1 MARVTTPTDMTMEQK
16 RVAAAIM
23 KMIGADSVGGPYSA
37 WIHRPELA
45 ERLQAMSQY
54 LRTHSVIS
62 PRLRLLGVLIVVRHW
77 GADYPWSVQVPSA
90 IEAGIAPA
98 IVAAIAEGKT
108 PVFKDLD
115 EEVVYAFA
123 TELLR
128 GGTVSDETY
137 RRAHD
142 RLGQGVLTELVGVL
156 GHFTTVSLTVNAFD
170 IGATLPVSP
179 PLRKS

>member
-16 RVAAAIM
+16 RVAEAIV
-23 KMIGADSVGGPYSA
+23 KMIGAVGGPYSA

-62 PRLRLLGVLIVVRHW
+62 PRLRLLAVLIVVRHW
-77 GADYPWSVQVPSA
+77 NADYPWSVQAPNA
-90 IEAGIAPA
+90 IEAGIGPA
-98 IVAAIAEGKT
+98 IVAAIADGKA

-115 EEVVYAFA
+115 EEVVYEFS

-128 GGTVSDETY
+128 GGAVSDVTY
-137 RRAHD
+137 RRALD

-170 IGATLPVSP
+170 IRPTRDFSP
-179 PLRKS
+179 SLSKS